1 MAASPISTKAAV
13 PAAARR
19 RLPAEERR
27 RAVLDAARDVFA
39 RRGYHGAGI
48 AEIASTCGCSEPILY
63 RHFASKQ
70 ALFAAVLV
78 DAAALLRARI
88 APLFEEAE
96 DPLEALVAVA
106 ATATEDELF
115 IQISRLRML
124 AATLVSEPEIQEALA
139 QTVTEMHGRLTGLM
153 ARARE
158 HGSLRPDID
167 PGEAAW
173 LWFGVALQVG
183 YRGAVFGSERLAEP
197 RRTATALIDL
207 LTSPRPA
214 AACPPAPARRAA
226 ARPPK
231 ENRS

>member
-1 MAASPISTKAAV
+1 MTASP
-13 PAAARR
+13 AARPR
-19 RLPAEERR
+19 PRLPADERR

-78 DAAALLRARI
+78 DSAELLRARI

-96 DPLEALVAVA
+96 DPLDALVAVA

-124 AATLVSEPEIQEALA
+124 AATLVSEPEIQEALG

-167 PGEAAW
+167 PGDAAW

-183 YRGAVFGSERLAEP
+183 YRGAVFGTEHLGEV

-207 LTSPRPA
+207 LTTA
-214 AACPPAPARRAA
+214 PPAGE
-226 ARPPK
+226 RPPATTRPTQ
-231 ENRS
+231 ESRP

>member
-1 MAASPISTKAAV
+1 MTAAP
-13 PAAARR
+13 AARR
-19 RLPAEERR
+19 RLSADERR

-39 RRGYHGAGI
+39 RRGYHGAGL

-78 DAAALLRARI
+78 DAAALLRTRI
-88 APLFEEAE
+88 APIFEDAE
-96 DPLEALVAVA
+96 DPLAALVAVA
-106 ATATEDELF
+106 ATAAEDELF

-158 HGSLRPDID
+158 HGSLRPGID
-167 PGEAAW
+167 PAEAAW

-183 YRGAVFGSERLAEP
+183 YRGAVFGSELHGGAS
-197 RRTATALIDL
+197 RTATALIDL
-207 LTSPRPA
+207 LTAGNPTQESRP
-214 AACPPAPARRAA
+214 
-226 ARPPK
+226 
-231 ENRS
+231 

>member
-1 MAASPISTKAAV
+1 MTASP
-13 PAAARR
+13 AARPR
-19 RLPAEERR
+19 PRPRLPADERR

-78 DAAALLRARI
+78 DSAALLRARI
-88 APLFEEAE
+88 APLFEEVE
-96 DPLEALVAVA
+96 DPLDALIAVA
-106 ATATEDELF
+106 ATATEDALF

-124 AATLVSEPEIQEALA
+124 AATLVSEPEIQEALG

-167 PGEAAW
+167 PAEAAW

-183 YRGAVFGSERLAEP
+183 YRGAVFGTERLGEA
-197 RRTATALIDL
+197 RHTATALIDL
-207 LTSPRPA
+207 LTT
-214 AACPPAPARRAA
+214 
-226 ARPPK
+226 ARPPATARPTQ
-231 ENRS
+231 ESRP

>member
-1 MAASPISTKAAV
+1 M
-13 PAAARR
+13 
-19 RLPAEERR
+19 
-27 RAVLDAARDVFA
+27 LDAARDVFA

-78 DAAALLRARI
+78 DAADLLRTRI
-88 APLFEEAE
+88 APLFEEVE
-96 DPLEALVAVA
+96 DPLDALVAVA
-106 ATATEDELF
+106 ATASQDELF

-158 HGSLRPDID
+158 HGSLRPGVD
-167 PGEAAW
+167 PAEAAW

-183 YRGAVFGSERLAEP
+183 YRGAVFGSEHVLEARG
-197 RRTATALIDL
+197 TAAALVDL
-207 LTSPRPA
+207 LTADHPA
-214 AACPPAPARRAA
+214 AT
-226 ARPPK
+226 ARPTRG
-231 ENRS
+231 NRP

>member
-1 MAASPISTKAAV
+1 MTASPRSADASAAASEAAV
-13 PAAARR
+13 PATARR

-88 APLFEEAE
+88 APIFEEAE
-96 DPLEALVAVA
+96 DPLDALVAVA
-106 ATATEDELF
+106 ATASEDELF

-158 HGSLRPDID
+158 HGSLRADID
-167 PGEAAW
+167 PAEAAW

-183 YRGAVFGSERLAEP
+183 YRGAVFGTERLGEA
-197 RRTATALIDL
+197 RRTAAALIDL
-207 LTSPRPA
+207 LTADR
-214 AACPPAPARRAA
+214 PPAT
-226 ARPPK
+226 ARPTQ
-231 ENRS
+231 ENRP